1 MFSPHPEKK
10 QPPWFSFGILGI
22 FGSDKKTAFQIQHFG
37 LFFWGGGET
46 RCRQKKGGTK
56 KNDEDFREISFHQPN
71 RGVLLTFGWRGA
83 LGAWVS
89 LSDLQGAERPFGV
102 NLRGGRMLARGQVPG
117 LRLGFPKHK
126 MEKFWWVTSQHPG

>member
-22 FGSDKKTAFQIQHFG
+22 FGSDKKKAFQI
-37 LFFWGGGET
+37 LFFLGGEGKHGVD
-46 RCRQKKGGTK
+46 KKRGDE
-56 KNDEDFREISFHQPN
+56 KNDDLREISVHQPN

-89 LSDLQGAERPFGV
+89 LSDLQGARPFGA
-102 NLRGGRMLARGQVPG
+102 NLRGRMPSWQVPG
-117 LRLGFPKHK
+117 LRLGFPKLN
-126 MEKFWWVTSQHPG
+126 MEKFWW